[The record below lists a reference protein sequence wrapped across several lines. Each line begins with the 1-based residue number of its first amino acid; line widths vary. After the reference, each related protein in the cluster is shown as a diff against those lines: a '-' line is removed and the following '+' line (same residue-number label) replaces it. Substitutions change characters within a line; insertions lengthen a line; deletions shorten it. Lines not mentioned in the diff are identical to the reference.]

1 MPRKPKPP
9 IQVFPEVLNDWLAS
23 AKNPI
28 PYSPDLLRPIVKILL
43 TRIKRHDEKE
53 AKFLRI
59 MVRAMVTIEL
69 RRQRFFESKE
79 KQMPSFL
86 LGFDIVK
93 RGVLSGLLSEKLPV
107 HGHYLPTLRIQK
119 ALLIHFLEKNP
130 IQPSHLKRW
139 VSQYEK
145 EILALLI
152 PIPCLCNYTPSLVST
167 GFSTSDCGVSIARL
181 ISTILAHV
189 HDSTTPAN
197 IEKLLKNR
205 SPMIRYDKEA
215 VDLFLSSVPQK
226 HLKSS

>member
-1 MPRKPKPP
+1 VPRKPKPP
-9 IQVFPEVLNDWLAS
+9 IQVLPEVLNDWLAS

-28 PYSPDLLRPIVKILL
+28 PYSHDLLRPIVKILL
-43 TRIKRHDEKE
+43 TRINRHDEKE

-69 RRQRFFESKE
+69 KRQRFFESKE
-79 KQMPSFL
+79 QQMPLFL
-86 LGFDIVK
+86 VGFDRVK
-93 RGVLSGLLSEKLPV
+93 RGVLSGLLSEELPV

-119 ALLIHFLEKNP
+119 ALLINFIEKNP
-130 IQPSHLKRW
+130 VQPSNLSW
-139 VSQYEK
+139 VPQYEK

-152 PIPCLCNYTPSLVST
+152 PIPCLCPYTPSLVST
-167 GFSTSDCGVSIARL
+167 GFSTPDCGVSTARL

-205 SPMIRYDKEA
+205 SPMVRDDKEA

>member
-9 IQVFPEVLNDWLAS
+9 IEVLPEVLNDWVAS
-23 AKNPI
+23 AKTLI
-28 PYSPDLLRPIVKILL
+28 PHSPDLLRPIVKILL
-43 TRIKRHDEKE
+43 TRINRHDEKE

-59 MVRAMVTIEL
+59 MVRALVTIE
-69 RRQRFFESKE
+69 RKRQRFPQSQE
-79 KQMPSFL
+79 QRMPL
-86 LGFDIVK
+86 LAQFDIVK
-93 RGVLSGLLSEKLPV
+93 RGILSGLLSEKLPV
-107 HGHYLPTLRIQK
+107 LGHYLPTLRIQK
-119 ALLIHFLEKNP
+119 MRLIRFLNKNP
-130 IQPSHLKRW
+130 IKHSDFQRW
-139 VSQYEK
+139 VSQHEK

-152 PIPCLCNYTPSLVST
+152 PIPCLCPYTPSLVST

-215 VDLFLSSVPQK
+215 VELFLSSVPQK